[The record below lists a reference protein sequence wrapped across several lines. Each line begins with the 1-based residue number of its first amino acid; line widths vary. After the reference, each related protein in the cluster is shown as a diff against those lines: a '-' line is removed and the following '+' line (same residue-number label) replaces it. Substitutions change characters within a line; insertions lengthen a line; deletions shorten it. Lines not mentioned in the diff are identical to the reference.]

1 MIFLKEFISVFSFFE
16 YNLQKRNDLT
26 MGEYFYFD
34 DGEDDTI
41 RYIEEQRRKIQ
52 KEKEYLDNSLE
63 GD

>member
-1 MIFLKEFISVFSFFE
+1 MS
-16 YNLQKRNDLT
+16 
-26 MGEYFYFD
+26 EYFYFD

-52 KEKEYLDNSLE
+52 KEKQHLDNSIE

>member
-1 MIFLKEFISVFSFFE
+1 MS
-16 YNLQKRNDLT
+16 
-26 MGEYFYFD
+26 EYFYFD

>member
-1 MIFLKEFISVFSFFE
+1 MIFLKEFVSVFSFLE
-16 YNLQKRNDLT
+16 YNLQKRNYLS
-26 MGEYFYFD
+26 MAEYFYYD
-34 DGEDDTI
+34 DDEYDTI